1 MEYTGGRDA
10 YRINYGLQRPK
21 CLLNFMSGF
30 FFFLV
35 FYWIFAWDFF
45 LFQIYFGIQGG
56 FVGLWNGFVAR
67 DFCNKI
73 SISGINFVN
82 YEI

>member
-30 FFFLV
+30 FFLGYFIGFLL
-35 FYWIFAWDFF
+35 FFLLEMNGWDFF
-45 LFQIYFGIQGG
+45 LYILVFRVDLLGCGTDLLEG
-56 FVGLWNGFVAR
+56 FLQ
-67 DFCNKI
+67 
-73 SISGINFVN
+73 
-82 YEI
+82 